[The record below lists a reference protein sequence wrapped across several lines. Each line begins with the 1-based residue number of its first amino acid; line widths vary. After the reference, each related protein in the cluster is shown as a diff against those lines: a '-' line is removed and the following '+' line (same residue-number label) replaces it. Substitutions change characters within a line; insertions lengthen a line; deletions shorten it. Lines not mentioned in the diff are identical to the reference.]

1 MGSANKVGTL
11 YADSFSRFA
20 LAHVTGAALSA
31 TGNAVATLPVVGGGL
46 TNNGNTATS
55 GAFIVRHI
63 TFMNA
68 GGTSPNTANVAIYT
82 SNDGNVSNV
91 VTANTVLTNL
101 TSNLKFQDVTFTG
114 TANTAISA
122 ATAQAFFL
130 KVIGAGGANSTVD
143 ISIYGDIVNL

>member
-11 YADSFSRFA
+11 YPDSFSGFA
-20 LAHVTGAALSA
+20 IGQVTGAALSA
-31 TGNAVATLPVVGGGL
+31 TGNAVATIPVIGGGL

-55 GAFIVRHI
+55 GAFIVRQI

-68 GGTSPNTANVAIYT
+68 SGTSPNTANVAIYT
-82 SNDGNVSNV
+82 SNDGNASNI
-91 VTANTVLTNL
+91 VTANTILTQL
-101 TSNLKFQDVTFTG
+101 TTNLKFQDVTFTG

-122 ATAQAFFL
+122 ASTQAFFL
-130 KVIGAGGANSTVD
+130 CVNGAGGANSKVD